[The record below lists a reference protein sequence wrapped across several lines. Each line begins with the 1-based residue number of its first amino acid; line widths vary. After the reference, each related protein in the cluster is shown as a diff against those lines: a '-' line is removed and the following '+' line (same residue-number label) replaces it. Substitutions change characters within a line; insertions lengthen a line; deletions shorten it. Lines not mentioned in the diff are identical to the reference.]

1 METQVKKSKK
11 PMILGIISLVA
22 WIIPLVG
29 AIVSIFGIV
38 IASKR
43 LKEDKCKAYKIGLWL
58 NIVGLAS
65 AILCFAYTYYLIMD
79 NMM

>member
-1 METQVKKSKK
+1 MEIQVKKSKK

-22 WIIPLVG
+22 WIIPIVG

-43 LKEDKCKAYKIGLWL
+43 LKEGICKYYKIGLWL
-58 NIVGLAS
+58 NIVGLVLS
-65 AILCFAYTYYLIMD
+65 IVYFAYSYYLIMN
-79 NMM
+79 NMF

>member
-43 LKEDKCKAYKIGLWL
+43 LKEGTCKAYKIGLLL
-58 NIVGLAS
+58 NIIGLLLS
-65 AILCFAYTYYLIMD
+65 ILYFAYSYYLFM
-79 NMM
+79 NMIK